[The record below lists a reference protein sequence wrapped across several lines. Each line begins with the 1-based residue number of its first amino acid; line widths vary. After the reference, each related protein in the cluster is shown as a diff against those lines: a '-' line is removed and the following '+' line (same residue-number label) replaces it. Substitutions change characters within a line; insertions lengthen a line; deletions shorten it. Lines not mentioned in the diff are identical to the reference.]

1 MKRLTAGVV
10 VEYRAPTHTA
20 KCVQAMLSQGVE
32 KIFVVDNSD
41 DNGATY
47 SLLEELLPGDLRI
60 RLEPAKEN
68 LGFAAG
74 VNLGLGLARENSGA
88 DRILIINNDAVPGP
102 GLVGSLA
109 NALDADPRRLIA
121 YPSLLHAG
129 TKMDE
134 VYYNRWFATVAEKP
148 GYGSFRVPRG
158 CCMMVAV
165 DRLPGPLFDE
175 SFFMYG
181 EEIALGWDLREQPE
195 ALCWV
200 PDALAVHE
208 GSVGSKIGSLFY
220 EHRTAAAHLLLTH
233 RLAQG
238 AGNRII
244 LSMVRTPV
252 VLLRATVRAVRARS
266 WVPLTALY
274 RAYRTTN
281 AAYKGKGFN

>member
-1 MKRLTAGVV
+1 MKPLVAGVV
-10 VEYRAPTHTA
+10 VEYRAPSHTA
-20 KCVQAMLSQGVE
+20 KCVQTLLSQGVE

-47 SLLEELLPGDLRI
+47 ALLGDLLSNDPRI
-60 RLEPAKEN
+60 WLELAEEN

-74 VNLGLGLARENSGA
+74 VNLGLSLARANSAA
-88 DRILIINNDAVPGP
+88 DRILIINNDAVPEP
-102 GLVGSLA
+102 GLVASLA
-109 NALDADPRRLIA
+109 NALDSDPRRLIA

-129 TKMDE
+129 TRMHE
-134 VYYNRWFATVAEKP
+134 VYYNRWVATVAEQP
-148 GYGSFRVPRG
+148 GYGAFRVPRG

-181 EEIALGWDLREQPE
+181 EEIALGWDLRDQPE

-208 GSVGSKIGSLFY
+208 GSVGSKIGSPFY

-233 RLAQG
+233 RLARS
-238 AGNRII
+238 AGQRVLLGLI
-244 LSMVRTPV
+244 RTPAI
-252 VLLRATVRAVRARS
+252 LLRATVRAVKARS
-266 WVPLTALY
+266 WVPLIALY
-274 RAYRTTN
+274 QAHRTTN
-281 AAYKGKGFN
+281 AACKRKASN